1 MKISKPTIADT
12 FENLTP
18 FVRRTPV
25 IDVEVPGVEVPVVL
39 KLELL
44 QHSGSFKA
52 RGAFAN
58 LLGARVP
65 DVGVAAASGGNHG
78 AAVAYVAG
86 VLDIPAKIFV
96 PEISARAKIE
106 RIRSYG
112 AEVMVEGEN
121 YGAALA
127 NCQAY
132 LDESGAMSAHAYDS
146 PATIVGQGTLAAEF
160 ETQVFDG
167 IDTVL
172 MAVGGGG
179 LIGGAAAW
187 YQGSVKLVG
196 VESEGCATLHGA
208 LVAGEPVAIKPQG
221 LAADSLGASVIG
233 GLMFPLAQKY
243 VSGVELVSDD
253 DIAKAQQWL
262 WEHLK
267 IITEPGGA
275 TAFAAVLSGAYQAGE
290 DERIG
295 VVICGGNTD
304 PALFGKKGVGDD

>member
-1 MKISKPTIADT
+1 MKISKFIIADT

-25 IDVEVPGVEVPVVL
+25 IDVEVPGIEVPVVL

-58 LLGARVP
+58 LLGAKVP
-65 DVGVAAASGGNHG
+65 DSGVAAASGGNHG

-96 PEISARAKIE
+96 PEISAPAKIE

-112 AEVMVEGEN
+112 AEVMVAGEN

-132 LDESGAMSAHAYDS
+132 LDETGAMSLHAYDS

-187 YQGSVKLVG
+187 YQGAVKLVG
-196 VESEGCATLHGA
+196 VESQGCATLHGA
-208 LVAGEPVAIKPQG
+208 LAAGEPVAIKPQG

-233 GLMFPLAQKY
+233 ELMFPLAQKY
-243 VSGVELVSDD
+243 VSGVNLVSDE
-253 DIAKAQQWL
+253 DIVKAQRWL
-262 WEHLK
+262 WENLK

-275 TAFAAVLSGAYQAGE
+275 TAFAALLSGKYQAGE

-295 VVICGGNTD
+295 IVICGGNTD
-304 PALFGKKGVGDD
+304 PALFGSKSSNQR